1 MRFMLTLTIGLVG
14 VGLVL
19 MTLLETLL
27 REWDPVVDIRRW
39 WHEMAQSRT
48 GSDSV
53 RAEDILSELEGR
65 RQNRYVYAARP
76 PSRSIDRRR
85 EVLREMKAG
94 DQRASS
100 PKYVEAL

>member
-27 REWDPVVDIRRW
+27 HDWDPVVDCRRW
-39 WHEMAQSRT
+39 WYEVSHRHP
-48 GSDSV
+48 GSQV

-65 RQNRYVYAARP
+65 RNNRYVYATRP
-76 PSRSIDRRR
+76 PARSIDRRR
-85 EVLREMKAG
+85 EVLRDMRAA
-94 DQRASS
+94 DQRVAS
-100 PKYVEAL
+100 PDIVEAL